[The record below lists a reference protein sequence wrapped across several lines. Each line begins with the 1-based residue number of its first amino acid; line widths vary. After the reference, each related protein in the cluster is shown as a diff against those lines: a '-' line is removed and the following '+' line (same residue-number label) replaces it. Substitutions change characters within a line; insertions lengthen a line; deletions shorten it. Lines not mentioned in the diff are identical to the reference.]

1 MTNHQRNQALEQ
13 SRQLVWEK
21 HMITEV
27 EGGMNSVYA
36 LH

>member
-13 SRQLVWEK
+13 SRQLVWVK

-27 EGGMNSVYA
+27 EGGMNSVSPP
-36 LH
+36 H